1 MYWYNTHIIRLPRV
15 SKYTYLGIDF
25 AESGAWDVHIKK
37 VVASGK
43 KVNQLHSVISNR
55 DINLSARRL
64 LLLAVVRPTLEYGS
78 EVWEANKAQA
88 GALES
93 IVLGGTKRILC
104 CSSRTCN
111 EAIRGDMGL
120 ESLQG
125 RRDKAKLKW
134 WYKLAYMEGDRY
146 SHKFFG
152 QIWNIKPRR
161 GRQRKSWSRV
171 VDDLFSSLGLVDKAE
186 WVEDIQKGEC
196 SLKGFLS
203 VVGESIDERESRKFK
218 EGLDSKV
225 KLSLYRTFCKAV
237 EFKAYLHGEC
247 DAGSMLMFKFR
258 SGTHGLNEELGRRRG
273 REGRREC
280 LLCDDECESVS
291 HVLWDCPVYNTLRN
305 DFMCKLQ
312 KVLGDRFEHFES
324 LDSFEKASFVLG
336 SELWEDDFS
345 SMLDLV
351 KDYIVDVWELRKAR
365 L

>member
-1 MYWYNTHIIRLPRV
+1 ML
-15 SKYTYLGIDF
+15 
-25 AESGAWDVHIKK
+25 ESGAWDVHIKK
-37 VVASGK
+37 VVASGKK

-93 IVLGGTKRILC
+93 VVLGGAKRILG

-111 EAIRGDMGL
+111 EAVRGDMGL

-134 WYKLAYMEGDRY
+134 WYKLACMEGDRY
-146 SHKFFG
+146 PQKLFR

-171 VDDLFSSLGLVDKAE
+171 VDDLFSSLDLDKAE
-186 WVEDIQKGEC
+186 WVEDIQKGKC

-203 VVGESIDERESRKFK
+203 VVGENIDERESRKFK

-247 DAGSMLMFKFR
+247 DAGSRLMFKFR
-258 SGTHGLNEELGRRRG
+258 SGTHGLNEELGRHRG
-273 REGRREC
+273 REGRKEC

-305 DFMCKLQ
+305 DFLCKLQ
-312 KVLGDRFEHFES
+312 ELLGDRFEHFDS

-345 SMLDLV
+345 SL
-351 KDYIVDVWELRKAR
+351 LRIT
-365 L
+365 

>member
-1 MYWYNTHIIRLPRV
+1 MRL
-15 SKYTYLGIDF
+15 
-25 AESGAWDVHIKK
+25 SG
-37 VVASGK
+37 
-43 KVNQLHSVISNR
+43 
-55 DINLSARRL
+55 
-64 LLLAVVRPTLEYGS
+64 
-78 EVWEANKAQA
+78 
-88 GALES
+88 
-93 IVLGGTKRILC
+93 
-104 CSSRTCN
+104 
-111 EAIRGDMGL
+111 GDMGL

-134 WYKLAYMEGDRY
+134 WYKLACMEGDRY
-146 SHKFFG
+146 PHKLFR
-152 QIWNIKPRR
+152 QIWTIQPRR

-171 VDDLFSSLGLVDKAE
+171 VDDLFSSLDLDKAE

-225 KLSLYRTFCKAV
+225 KLSLYKTFCKAV

-247 DAGSMLMFKFR
+247 DIGSRLMFKFR
-258 SGTHGLNEELGRRRG
+258 SGTYGLNEELGRHRG
-273 REGRREC
+273 REGRKEC

-291 HVLWDCPVYNTLRN
+291 HVLWDCPVYDTLRN
-305 DFMCKLQ
+305 DFLCTLQ
-312 KVLGDRFEHFES
+312 ELLGDRFEHFQS

-365 L
+365 LYDENLSVPQSQCQNASGALGDVGGSGRLMCLHGKVDTTILCMCTCSVGSAQCFGCVVYGPGAMLPFECYYYFLVRSGISTQC